1 MPSPLRLSLANYW
14 KSYRAYQS
22 VERFSI
28 TSKHFDVES
37 CIKICKTN
45 RIHTDEKHQDIK
57 LLFIITVFMLL
68 TLTALAMFERK
79 FEAVEAALANFGPG
93 WAVPGAGLL

>member
-1 MPSPLRLSLANYW
+1 MPSPLRLRLGSYW

-45 RIHTDEKHQDIK
+45 IIHIAENKQEKNV
-57 LLFIITVFMLL
+57 FIITAFKLL

-79 FEAVEAALANFGPG
+79 FEAVEAALANFGTG
-93 WAVPGAGLL
+93 WAAPGAGLL